1 MLIQSIYSYILLID
15 FLELD
20 DDDDEIDGLDD
31 GNALIDSWD
40 FKDISFCFGCLILK
54 PRFFCER
61 VEIKIFYFARKIDSL
76 LGGLVKC
83 CPVENGCRLKSIKLL
98 RFGGLIQTSMVS

>member
-1 MLIQSIYSYILLID
+1 MPSFLYTSMLIQSIYSYILLID

-54 PRFFCER
+54 PRFF
-61 VEIKIFYFARKIDSL
+61 L
-76 LGGLVKC
+76 
-83 CPVENGCRLKSIKLL
+83 
-98 RFGGLIQTSMVS
+98 